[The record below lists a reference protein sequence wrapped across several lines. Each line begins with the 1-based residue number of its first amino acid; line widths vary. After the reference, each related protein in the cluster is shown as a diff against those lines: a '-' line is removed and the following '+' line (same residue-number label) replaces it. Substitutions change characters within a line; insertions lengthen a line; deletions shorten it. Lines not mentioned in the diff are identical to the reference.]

1 MNTPTTKNPLL
12 QSIRDWI
19 ARTFADPGG
28 TGLFFTIILCLILV
42 ECFGHIL
49 TPVLISVAVA
59 YMLSSIIDVFIKKG
73 CPKGLAIGVVYT
85 LFLALVIWIIAGL
98 LPMLIKQLTNM
109 LNELPEAFV
118 QFKLWVSGLS
128 HQYPKVI
135 GPSFAN
141 NVSSFLQSQLGAAG
155 KTILALSYNSLGSVI
170 TIIMYVLLVPLMVF
184 FFLKDKASLLATV
197 TEVLPKNRSV
207 LMKVA
212 REVNVQI
219 GQYIRG
225 RVIEII
231 IVSVV
236 SIITFL
242 CVGLQY
248 AVLLGVI
255 VGLSVIIPY
264 VGAILAAIPVAIISL
279 LQFGISWHFVIA
291 NIAFWIIIA
300 LDGNLL
306 VPLLF
311 AGVLDLSPT
320 AIILSVLIFG
330 DIWGFWGIFLA
341 IPLASVV
348 KAIWSAWPRQR

>member
-1 MNTPTTKNPLL
+1 MNTSKPKNPLL
-12 QSIRDWI
+12 QTIRSWMG
-19 ARTFADPGG
+19 RTFADPGA
-28 TGLFFTIILCLILV
+28 TGLFFTIILCLLIV
-42 ECFGHIL
+42 EFFGHIL
-49 TPVLISVAVA
+49 TPVLISIAIA
-59 YMLSSIIDVFIKKG
+59 YMLSGLIDLLMRKG
-73 CPKGLAIGVVYT
+73 CPKGLAVGVVYI
-85 LFLALVIWIIAGL
+85 LFLALLIWLVAGL

-118 QFKLWVSGLS
+118 QFKAWIQGLS
-128 HQYPKVI
+128 QTYPKLI

-141 NVSSFLQSQLGAAG
+141 NLSAFLQSQIGNAG
-155 KTILALSYNSLGSVI
+155 HAILSFSYKSLGSIV
-170 TIIMYVLLVPLMVF
+170 TVCLYVLLVPLMVF
-184 FFLKDKASLLATV
+184 FFLKDKKELLNTV
-197 TEVLPKNRSV
+197 GEVLPKNRSV
-207 LMKVA
+207 LMKVSA
-212 REVNVQI
+212 DVNHKI

-231 IVSVV
+231 IVSIVA
-236 SIITFL
+236 ITTFL
-242 CVGLQY
+242 CFGMQY

-264 VGAILAAIPVAIISL
+264 VGAVLAAFPVAIISL
-279 LQFGISWHFVIA
+279 VQWGFSWHFVA
-291 NIAFWIIIA
+291 VNIAYWVIIA

-330 DIWGFWGIFLA
+330 DIWGFWGIFLS

-348 KAIWSAWPRQR
+348 KAIWTAWPRET